1 MLLLKKKDYAT
12 EISNIKNDYV
22 TNASLS
28 SQLADLKNQH
38 IKDGVKKVDDKVTK
52 NTSDILGF
60 ENRLK
65 QKEDLTDDLQRES
78 SFFRGD
84 YYYNQQSYVLYEP
97 ISGSYD
103 RRHSD
108 INFWKSTGIHNDG
121 TNTHL
126 TSVNNSTSVL
136 PKLLN

>member
-1 MLLLKKKDYAT
+1 M
-12 EISNIKNDYV
+12 
-22 TNASLS
+22 
-28 SQLADLKNQH
+28 KNQH